1 MERSSALVVPT
12 RNAEKARRA
21 LQSRKME
28 RRDLK
33 IRRDGDDVWIPVS
46 NPDGDPPAGGRWDE
60 GAFETRRT
68 VRSYKDVVDVPDEL
82 RDDLPTSF
90 DVIGDVVL
98 IKIPDEFAPYA
109 QAIGQAIRQAHP
121 SVRAVYADEGV
132 TGRFRVRDVRLVA
145 GKPGTRTVHTEFG
158 RTFEV
163 DVAKAYFSP
172 RLAGEHERVARL
184 VEAGDRVL
192 DATAGVGPY
201 TVAVA
206 KRRPEATVVAVDLN
220 PEAVALLRSNVQR
233 NGVGDRVEVVAGD
246 GFQVAVE
253 GAPWDRIVVNLPH
266 GEETELGAAAATLAE
281 EGTLHATRVLRDADA
296 RDGIEAF
303 ARRAG
308 CRVAH
313 LDSVHA
319 YSPDASLYAFDLVRR
334 HG

>member
-1 MERSSALVVPT
+1 MERSPALVVPA
-12 RNAEKARRA
+12 RNAEKARQVLR
-21 LQSRKME
+21 SRNME

-46 NPDGDPPAGGRWDE
+46 DADGDPPEGGRWDH
-60 GAFETRRT
+60 GTFAARRT
-68 VRSYKDVVDVPDEL
+68 VRSYKDVVDVPDRL
-82 RDDLPTSF
+82 RGDLPTSF
-90 DVIGDVVL
+90 DVIGDLVV
-98 IKIPDEFAPYA
+98 IKIPDAFEPHAEE
-109 QAIGQAIRQAHP
+109 IGRAIRQAHAN
-121 SVRAVYADEGV
+121 VRAVYADEGV
-132 TGRFRVRDVRLVA
+132 AGRFRVRDVRLLSGDA
-145 GKPGTRTVHTEFG
+145 GTRTRHTEFG

-184 VEAGDRVL
+184 VRPGERVL

-201 TVAVA
+201 AVA
-206 KRRPEATVVAVDLN
+206 IATRQPAARAVAVDLN
-220 PEAVALLRSNVQR
+220 PAAVALLRANLER
-233 NGVGDRVEVVAGD
+233 NRVDDRVDVIEGD

-266 GEETELGAAAATLAE
+266 GEEAELGAAASALK
-281 EGTLHATRVLRDADA
+281 EGGVLHTTRVLRDEDA

-313 LDSVHA
+313 VGSVHA

-334 HG
+334 G